1 MASELECSLPIF
13 KVPYF
18 DDFFIKIFFVDVP
31 GSELILIGRI
41 CLDVFRG
48 RVSCDRI
55 ARWTDLLNIQ
65 GVLMV
70 INNSGNVILYYFLV
84 ANVKLCGKF
93 SEERT
98 LIKLLGGRPLF
109 EFSLQA
115 PFDDLP

>member
-18 DDFFIKIFFVDVP
+18 DNFFIKILFVNMT
-31 GSELILIGRI
+31 GSKLILIGRI
-41 CLDVFRG
+41 CLDVFGG
-48 RVSCDRI
+48 RVSCDGI
-55 ARWTDLLNIQ
+55 ARWTNLLNIQ

-70 INNSGNVILYYFLV
+70 INNSGNVILYDFLV
-84 ANVKLCGKF
+84 ANVMLRGKF
-93 SEERT
+93 SKERT

-115 PFDDLP
+115 PFADLP